1 MLKTVYFRH
10 NFLTFRLTLK
20 SIYHFSPSLL
30 FHAVAIPLALSH
42 SLLLRHFFNQIN
54 IAEIINFFSLSL
66 HSIPLSSQNAE
77 SALMFSAL
85 STKNLHLRSTLM
97 ACDPAVHSC
106 SFHSFIIAL
115 IIQCVLSCSLT
126 HSLILRSHWC
136 LLFIEL
142 LAFHT
147 YHNSLTFACQIIFS
161 LLLILTQSV
170 AAYS

>member
-115 IIQCVLSCSLT
+115 IIQCVSLARSLT
-126 HSLILRSHWC
+126 HSFYVLTG
-136 LLFIEL
+136 
-142 LAFHT
+142 AFC
-147 YHNSLTFACQIIFS
+147 SSSCQHFTHII
-161 LLLILTQSV
+161 IV
-170 AAYS
+170 